1 MSKHKNKKC
10 VIDDIKFDSLGEAAR
25 YQELKLLQRA
35 GEIGNLTVHPSYIL
49 APSVKFA
56 GALRAKPALK
66 YIADFE
72 YWEGGKWIVEDFKS
86 PATAKLA
93 AFQIKRHLMLHIHK
107 IDVKI
112 ICKK

>member
-10 VIDDIKFDSLGEAAR
+10 VIDGIKFDSLGEGAR
-25 YQELKLLQRA
+25 YGELKLLQRA
-35 GEIGNLTVHPSYIL
+35 GKIIALLAHPSYIL

-56 GALRAKPALK
+56 GAARSKPALK

-72 YWEGGKWIVEDFKS
+72 YMENGKLVVEDFKS

-93 AFQIKRHLMLHIHK
+93 AFQIKRHLMLQIHK

-112 ICKK
+112 VYKK